1 MQTKQELIVFPTSRA
16 IREYILINKQNNS
29 LLPFFLTADEF
40 FKKSFYFDNRKL
52 IDEEQK
58 FLFLKEAIKFDEF
71 KNLGIS
77 SNFTQFLKQSDYIF
91 RFFTEITSEKV
102 SINDIKNVDT
112 YEFYEEHLEVLK
124 KVKYNYEQILENNG
138 YIDRVNE
145 HKYSKL
151 NKEFLDKFSHIQFNF
166 EGYFTKVEFDKIR
179 QISKNTNL
187 IINLYTNEYNKKSY
201 EIFENINLKLE
212 EDFFYSLDISNK
224 KILKKQK
231 LDKKLDSFTIKGF
244 ASRVTQIAYIKTAIA
259 ESIKKAIEPSNIV
272 LILPDEN
279 FANRLRL
286 FDDEGYFN
294 YAMGLDV
301 KNSYTYKILYT
312 ISSYISEKNLKNSDA
327 INFFDINKEFMEFIN
342 NNYNKKI
349 TKEGFEYICE
359 CLILWEN
366 NKELKEKLNELFYK
380 LNNLFFTY
388 KSEILYKELIRVLL
402 QRVSSISLDD
412 VNSGKITVMGL
423 LESRAINFD
432 TVIICDFNETYIPK
446 ASLKDKFL
454 STKVKEFAKLP
465 TLKDRENLQKY
476 YYKRLIQ
483 NCKNLYV
490 SYVSNDSSTISRFAS
505 ELFELKAEQSLQDNS
520 YKHILY
526 NKNSLKHFDK
536 QIVKQIDLS
545 KLTWSAT
552 SLKTYLQ
559 CKRKFYLQYIL
570 RLKEHEITL
579 KPKGYELGDIIHKIL
594 YEYYES
600 SFDSF
605 ERLEALFTKYANKN
619 PFLTLELEVWKKRIK
634 DFYINEQQ
642 RVSKIQILH
651 KEMPFNLT
659 YQDIKIKGVID
670 RVDKDNEN
678 FLVIDYKTS
687 SSLKVDTLKNYVKS
701 SDFQLEFYYIALQNI
716 YKTSD
721 IQSYYYDLNSAKL
734 LKEVALNEK
743 LDLLREIFQDLK
755 TKSVDFEK
763 CEDKATCNFCFY
775 KTICN
780 R

>member
-1 MQTKQELIVFPTSRA
+1 
-16 IREYILINKQNNS
+16 
-29 LLPFFLTADEF
+29 
-40 FKKSFYFDNRKL
+40 
-52 IDEEQK
+52 
-58 FLFLKEAIKFDEF
+58 
-71 KNLGIS
+71 
-77 SNFTQFLKQSDYIF
+77 
-91 RFFTEITSEKV
+91 
-102 SINDIKNVDT
+102 
-112 YEFYEEHLEVLK
+112 
-124 KVKYNYEQILENNG
+124 
-138 YIDRVNE
+138 
-145 HKYSKL
+145 
-151 NKEFLDKFSHIQFNF
+151 
-166 EGYFTKVEFDKIR
+166 
-179 QISKNTNL
+179 
-187 IINLYTNEYNKKSY
+187 
-201 EIFENINLKLE
+201 
-212 EDFFYSLDISNK
+212 
-224 KILKKQK
+224 
-231 LDKKLDSFTIKGF
+231 
-244 ASRVTQIAYIKTAIA
+244 
-259 ESIKKAIEPSNIV
+259 
-272 LILPDEN
+272 
-279 FANRLRL
+279 
-286 FDDEGYFN
+286 
-294 YAMGLDV
+294 
-301 KNSYTYKILYT
+301 
-312 ISSYISEKNLKNSDA
+312 
-327 INFFDINKEFMEFIN
+327 
-342 NNYNKKI
+342 
-349 TKEGFEYICE
+349 
-359 CLILWEN
+359 
-366 NKELKEKLNELFYK
+366 
-380 LNNLFFTY
+380 
-388 KSEILYKELIRVLL
+388 
-402 QRVSSISLDD
+402 
-412 VNSGKITVMGL
+412 MGL